1 VKPGI
6 PQAPIRHRYAGA
18 GVAGFAPLAKDAR
31 PDWLLGLYRS
41 MLRIRRIE
49 EEIERRY
56 HQDLM
61 KTPIHLVIG
70 QEGTAVG
77 LATPLRHVDLL
88 YTSHRTHGGYLA
100 KGGDL
105 KAMLCEMHCRI
116 NGCVA
121 SRGGSMHL
129 IDQRV
134 GMAGTSA
141 IVGGA
146 VPIAT
151 GAALAAAM
159 KHEDQVVVVLIGDAT
174 TEEGVTSESLNF
186 AALKRLPVIFFC
198 ENNFY
203 SVQSPLDRRQPGR
216 DLATWAA
223 AHGVSTEKVDGTNVL
238 AVHDAMQRA
247 VGRARVDR
255 RPTFI
260 EATVYRF
267 RAHGG
272 AGDDSHT
279 GYRAEGERQAWEG
292 VCPIKMYGEYLMS
305 VGILTDAVVVEMEAE
320 FQREIGEAF
329 EFALASPHPTESDL
343 YRHVYAE

>member
-1 VKPGI
+1 
-6 PQAPIRHRYAGA
+6 
-18 GVAGFAPLAKDAR
+18 
-31 PDWLLGLYRS
+31 

-56 HQDLM
+56 HQDQM

-70 QEGTAVG
+70 QEATAVG
-77 LATPLRHVDLL
+77 CAAALRHVDLL

-116 NGCVA
+116 NGCVG

-129 IDQRV
+129 IDKRV

-151 GAALAAAM
+151 GAALAA
-159 KHEDQVVVVLIGDAT
+159 KLKREDYVVVALIGDAT

-186 AALKRLPVIFFC
+186 AALKQLPVIFFC

-203 SVQSPLDRRQPGR
+203 SVQSPLDRRQPAR
-216 DLATWAA
+216 DIAAWAA
-223 AHGVSTEKVDGTNVL
+223 GHAVSAVKVDGTNVL
-238 AVHDAMQRA
+238 AVTGVMQQA
-247 VGRARVDR
+247 VERARAGGG
-255 RPTFI
+255 PTFI

-279 GYRAEGERQAWEG
+279 GYRAEVERQAWEG
-292 VCPIKMYGEYLMS
+292 VCPIKIYGEYLA
-305 VGILTDAVVVEMEAE
+305 GAGLLTESAVAAMEAGI
-320 FQREIGEAF
+320 QREIVEAF
-329 EFALASPHPTESDL
+329 EHALASPHPTEWDL
-343 YRHVYAE
+343 YNHVYAE